1 MGRTQGQSNG
11 QPQHQETERQIIMND
26 LSAAKMEDKM
36 KGIRTKER
44 TRTTNLKA
52 DKTTDLKAD
61 RTTDL
66 KADRTT
72 DLKADRNA
80 DRTTTRIID
89 RTISEQP

>member
-1 MGRTQGQSNG
+1 MGSRRQTIRRK
-11 QPQHQETERQIIMND
+11 HHETERQTIMND

-66 KADRTT
+66 KADR
-72 DLKADRNA
+72 NA